1 MRSAHEIMELILHFA
16 EHDERIRAVYMNGSR
31 TNPNAPKDIF
41 QDFDIVY
48 VMRDIKPFIEDQSWI
63 NHFGTLLMMQQP
75 DALDA
80 GKGLETDSGRYA
92 FLMLFD
98 DGNRIDLSYQTI
110 EYMKRAYK
118 EDSLTIPI
126 LDKDGL
132 LPKIP
137 EASDVDYHVKR
148 PSKGEFNSITNDFW
162 WCLQNVAKGLWR
174 DELPYARHMY
184 ELTTRAALDQ
194 VIEWWIGGEHD
205 YRVSAGKMGKYFKR
219 YLPESYWR
227 LYQRTYEEDTWE
239 AVDAA
244 AELFGLLGRKVAERT
259 GYHYPVE
266 DEKAILHYVGRVR
279 TLPKD
284 AGEIF

>member
-1 MRSAHEIMELILHFA
+1 MMGLILRFA

-41 QDFDIVY
+41 QDYDIVY
-48 VMRDIKPFIEDQSWI
+48 VMQDISPFINDQSWI

-75 DALDA
+75 DELDA
-80 GKGLETDSGRYA
+80 GKGIETDPGRYA

-98 DGNRIDLSYQTI
+98 DGNRIDLSYQTF
-110 EYMKRAYK
+110 EYMKMVFK
-118 EDSLTIPI
+118 EDSLTVPL
-126 LDKDGL
+126 LDKDGT
-132 LPKIP
+132 LPEIP

-148 PSKGEFNSITNDFW
+148 PSEGEFNSVTNDFW

-194 VIEWWIGGEHD
+194 VIEWWIGGDND
-205 YRVSAGKMGKYFKR
+205 YRVSVGKMGKYFKQ
-219 YLPESYWR
+219 YLPESYWQ
-227 LYQRTYEEDTWE
+227 LYQQTYSEDTWE

-244 AELFGLLGRKVAERT
+244 TELFGLLGRTIAERT
-259 GYHYPVE
+259 GLHYPVE
-266 DEKAILHYVGRVR
+266 DEEAMLHYVGRVR
-279 TLPKD
+279 TLHAN
-284 AGEIF
+284 AGKIF